1 MWRVLVLVGAALSCQ
16 NDALDPDRNSVASIV
31 VAPSRISVG
40 VGSTAQL
47 TAEVRDAAGT
57 ALTNR
62 KVVWASK
69 DPTFA
74 TVSEAGVVTGVRAG
88 TVQVAATAEGK
99 SAVVDVT
106 VNPKSVSTIRLSPA
120 GDAQLLV
127 GQTQQMGAE
136 TVAADGEVLTGR
148 VITWSSNSTTVAS
161 VSGTGLITALAPGG
175 AFVTAS
181 SEGRTA
187 VVAVTVASVPVASVA
202 VAPGSDEVVVTQ
214 TLQLSATAKDAQ
226 GGTLTGRAIT
236 WSTSDAAKATVSST
250 GLVTGIAP
258 GAVTITASAE
268 GKSGTSSITVKP
280 KPVGAV
286 ILSPGQVS
294 IEAGQTRQLTAQ
306 VTDDQ
311 GNVLSGRP
319 IAYVSDKPNVAT
331 VSASGLVTAVT
342 IGTATIT
349 ATSEGKSG
357 TADIT
362 VTPVPVAT
370 VDVSPSQSDLTVG
383 GTLTLTATPRD
394 SRGNALAGRAVSW
407 TSGAPS
413 VATVSA
419 SGVVTATGQG
429 TAVLFA
435 TVEGRTGS
443 ATVNVRQVAVTSVTV
458 APATSAIAVGANVQ
472 LTATIRSGTTVLTDR
487 VVGWTS
493 SNDAVAVVSS
503 TGRVTALKAGT
514 ATITATSEG
523 VSGTAFVGIGV
534 ATIAVAP
541 SPTSVTAGQTRQ
553 LTATARD
560 AANNPIAGIPFTWAS
575 SAPATATVDATGLV
589 SGRAVGSATISAT
602 FGTASG
608 SASVTVTAAPV
619 ATVEV
624 TPGTATL
631 TSAQNSVQL
640 TATLKDAAGNVLTG
654 RTVLWSSS
662 NVLRASVGGTG
673 TVTRTPG
680 ATPGQVTITATSEG
694 KSGTST
700 ITVQ

>member
-1 MWRVLVLVGAALSCQ
+1 
-16 NDALDPDRNSVASIV
+16 
-31 VAPSRISVG
+31 
-40 VGSTAQL
+40 
-47 TAEVRDAAGT
+47 
-57 ALTNR
+57 
-62 KVVWASK
+62 
-69 DPTFA
+69 
-74 TVSEAGVVTGVRAG
+74 
-88 TVQVAATAEGK
+88 
-99 SAVVDVT
+99 
-106 VNPKSVSTIRLSPA
+106 
-120 GDAQLLV
+120 
-127 GQTQQMGAE
+127 
-136 TVAADGEVLTGR
+136 
-148 VITWSSNSTTVAS
+148 
-161 VSGTGLITALAPGG
+161 
-175 AFVTAS
+175 
-181 SEGRTA
+181 
-187 VVAVTVASVPVASVA
+187 
-202 VAPGSDEVVVTQ
+202 
-214 TLQLSATAKDAQ
+214 
-226 GGTLTGRAIT
+226 
-236 WSTSDAAKATVSST
+236 
-250 GLVTGIAP
+250 
-258 GAVTITASAE
+258 
-268 GKSGTSSITVKP
+268 
-280 KPVGAV
+280 
-286 ILSPGQVS
+286 VS

-640 TATLKDAAGNVLTG
+640 IATLKDAAGNVLTG